1 MRKYVLLLALLI
13 STSLLVACGGSNTA
27 SKSSTT
33 TAQIIQVTD
42 RINLSWAAP
51 TTRTDSSYLPL
62 SELAGYRVYYGTS
75 SSDLA
80 PLVELSDESMTEY
93 TVEDLPA
100 GSYYFAVSAYDTE
113 GRESGYSQVI
123 LVHLS

>member
-1 MRKYVLLLALLI
+1 MHKYTLLI
-13 STSLLVACGGSNTA
+13 ALVLSTSLLTACGGNGSSSRTSTA
-27 SKSSTT
+27 TS
-33 TAQIIQVTD
+33 QVIEVTD
-42 RINLSWAAP
+42 RVNLSWAAP
-51 TTRTDSSYLPL
+51 TTRSDNTYLHA

-75 SSDLA
+75 SSNLA

-113 GRESGYSQVI
+113 GRESGYSQMI